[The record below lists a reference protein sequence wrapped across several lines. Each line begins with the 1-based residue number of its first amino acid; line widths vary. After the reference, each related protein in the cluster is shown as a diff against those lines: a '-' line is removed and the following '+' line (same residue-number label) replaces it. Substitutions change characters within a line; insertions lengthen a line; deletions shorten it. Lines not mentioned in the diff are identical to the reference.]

1 MLGGL
6 ASKLPFLRSDQK
18 GFIETVS
25 CIVIEGV
32 TGSGKTQTLQAL
44 MQHKEF
50 SALLGSGCVFDEN
63 ETFGEVMSE
72 IQQPG
77 FSTEHYLRRL
87 VGVIG
92 LLDQQAASAPGR
104 VGFVLERFH
113 LSYYVLVPDWDLYA
127 VFDERL
133 ARLNCLTVLL
143 CIPEQDL
150 AQRCLDR
157 EDRAGTSWTK
167 DMIMHF
173 GSRQAALDAIIQS
186 TRRRREG
193 AQRSRLPLIEIETG
207 SGSWSKYADKIVE
220 AWTALYKT
228 PPNPLL

>member
-1 MLGGL
+1 
-6 ASKLPFLRSDQK
+6 
-18 GFIETVS
+18 
-25 CIVIEGV
+25 
-32 TGSGKTQTLQAL
+32 

-50 SALLGSGCVFDEN
+50 SALLGSGRVFDEN

-220 AWTALYKT
+220 AWTRFAGFWKGCPHL
-228 PPNPLL
+228 